1 MQIKLETKPNAAL
14 ETEAFVTYVFEDTDP
29 VQGRIAEID
38 QATHGLLRKLAKS
51 GELTGK
57 TLEMTLIHAPGGLKA
72 ARLLLVGAGKR
83 EKFDSAALRK
93 ISGSALRY
101 LKSRGVHNFA
111 FVVREGNATED
122 AAQAVAEGLLAAD
135 FESDKYKTDKKNDK
149 SIDHILLAGYS
160 EAERASG
167 TRGLARGTVIGESQN
182 FARDLINE
190 PSNKLTPKILAD
202 KAEAMA
208 KQAGLAVEIL
218 DEKKIV
224 DLKMGALLSV
234 AQGSVEPPRMIVVTY
249 TPATAPKS
257 GAPVIGIVGKAVT
270 FDTGGISI
278 KPSDGMEKMKYDMAG
293 GATMLGVMRA
303 LAALKPNVKVICVV
317 PATENMPGGK
327 AQKPGDIQTA
337 MSGKT
342 IEVLNT
348 DAEGRLIL
356 ADAIHYAKQL
366 GATHLVDAAT
376 LTGAIV
382 VALASINVGV
392 FGGADQAWT
401 DKVLASAKAAGEKM
415 WQMPMDDEYR
425 EFIKGTVADI
435 QNIGSGKGGGSIT
448 GAWFIREFA
457 GDTPWVH
464 LDIAGTAWNDDAKT
478 WLAKGPT
485 GVALRTLVHLAMSY

>member
-1 MQIKLETKPNAAL
+1 MQITLETRPYATLEIDAL
-14 ETEAFVTYVFEDTDP
+14 VSYLFEDLDP

-38 QATHGLLRKLAKS
+38 QATNGLLRKLSKS

-57 TLEMTLIHAPGGLKA
+57 PLEMTLVHAPAGLKA
-72 ARLLLVGAGKR
+72 TRLLLVGAGKR
-83 EKFDSAALRK
+83 DKFDGSTLRK
-93 ISGSALRY
+93 IAGAALRY
-101 LKSRGVHNFA
+101 LKARSVKNIA
-111 FVVREGNATED
+111 FLVREGEVTED
-122 AAQAVAEGLLAAD
+122 AAQAIAEGALAAN
-135 FESDKYKTDKKNDK
+135 FETDKYKTDKKNDK
-149 SIDHILLAGYS
+149 SVDTVLLAGYS
-160 EAERASG
+160 DKERAAG
-167 TRGLARGTVIGESQN
+167 EKGLGRGRIIADAQN
-182 FARDLINE
+182 FARDLVNE
-190 PSNKLTPKILAD
+190 PSNKLTPKILAE

-208 KQAGLAVEIL
+208 KEAGLAVEIL
-218 DEKKIV
+218 DEKKIA

-234 AQGSVEPPRMIVVTY
+234 AQGGPEPPRVMVVTY
-249 TPATAPKS
+249 TPANPKP
-257 GAPVIGIVGKAVT
+257 GAPVIGLIGKAVT
-270 FDTGGISI
+270 FDTGGVSI
-278 KPSDGMEKMKYDMAG
+278 KPADGMEKMKYDMAG

-317 PATENMPGGK
+317 PSTENVVGGS

-356 ADAIHYAKQL
+356 ADGITYIKQL

-382 VALASINVGV
+382 VALANINVGV
-392 FGGADQAWT
+392 FGSDQPWT
-401 DKVLASAKAAGEKM
+401 DKLLASAKAVGEKM

-425 EFIKGTVADI
+425 EFIKGSFADI

-457 GDTPWVH
+457 GDSPWIH
-464 LDIAGTAWNDDAKT
+464 LDIAGTAWNDDAKP

-485 GVALRTLVHLAMSY
+485 GIALRTLVNLVMSY

>member
-1 MQIKLETKPNAAL
+1 
-14 ETEAFVTYVFEDTDP
+14 
-29 VQGRIAEID
+29 
-38 QATHGLLRKLAKS
+38 
-51 GELTGK
+51 
-57 TLEMTLIHAPGGLKA
+57 
-72 ARLLLVGAGKR
+72 
-83 EKFDSAALRK
+83 
-93 ISGSALRY
+93 
-101 LKSRGVHNFA
+101 
-111 FVVREGNATED
+111 
-122 AAQAVAEGLLAAD
+122 
-135 FESDKYKTDKKNDK
+135 
-149 SIDHILLAGYS
+149 
-160 EAERASG
+160 
-167 TRGLARGTVIGESQN
+167 
-182 FARDLINE
+182 
-190 PSNKLTPKILAD
+190 
-202 KAEAMA
+202 
-208 KQAGLAVEIL
+208 
-218 DEKKIV
+218 
-224 DLKMGALLSV
+224 
-234 AQGSVEPPRMIVVTY
+234 
-249 TPATAPKS
+249 
-257 GAPVIGIVGKAVT
+257 
-270 FDTGGISI
+270 
-278 KPSDGMEKMKYDMAG
+278 MKYDMAG
-293 GATMLGVMRA
+293 GATMLGAMRA

-317 PATENMPGGK
+317 PATENMPGGT

-356 ADAIHYAKQL
+356 ADAVHYAKQL

-401 DKVLASAKAAGEKM
+401 DRVLASAKAAGEKM

-425 EFIKGTVADI
+425 EYIKGTVADI

-464 LDIAGTAWNDDAKT
+464 LDIAGTAWNDDAKS